1 VSKSNPNFNLAIYL
15 NGILIADL
23 PKGTGSKVVEW
34 EFKSGINKIVV
45 TYDKSLSG
53 QVSFNL
59 IEGLSLSRYGLV
71 FVDYFNYLDSFEFQ
85 NKANADNYYFTIDT
99 IFGRKEI
106 LASKQLTGK
115 SNFIYTSN
123 NPSAVNAVRFRVDL
137 NRYEDP
143 LVSPIV
149 ESVRIKFKHRDA

>member
-1 VSKSNPNFNLAIYL
+1 MLFRS
-15 NGILIADL
+15 
-23 PKGTGSKVVEW
+23 
-34 EFKSGINKIVV
+34 
-45 TYDKSLSG
+45 
-53 QVSFNL
+53 
-59 IEGLSLSRYGLV
+59 
-71 FVDYFNYLDSFEFQ
+71 YFNYLDPFEFQ
-85 NKANADNYYFTIDT
+85 NKVNEDSYYFTMDT

-106 LASKQLTGK
+106 LASKQLSGK

-123 NPSAVNAVRFRVDL
+123 NPLAVNAVRFRADL